1 MVNQMTRSLVLLVL
15 GVGTTAFAQ
24 HPPVESPLLDRLAG
38 KWVSQADIAGHKST
52 RDIEGEW
59 VIQHHYLRL
68 HEVSREK
75 DAKGNPRYE
84 AMEYLTTGPQSN
96 QIQCVWLDVFAGGP
110 ALTTLGVAD
119 SKDNDIPFVFKDD
132 KGEINF
138 TNAFTYDPKTD
149 SWQWTMNNVDH
160 GKAIPFGI
168 EKLARAAK

>member
-1 MVNQMTRSLVLLVL
+1 MTRTILALTLFL
-15 GVGTTAFAQ
+15 CGAAFAQ
-24 HPPVESPLLDRLAG
+24 TPQVDSPLLDRLAG
-38 KWVSQADIAGHKST
+38 KWVSQAEIAGHKST

-84 AMEYLTTGPQSN
+84 AMEYLTTGPQQK
-96 QIQCVWLDVFAGGP
+96 QIQCVWLDVFAGAG
-110 ALTTLGVAD
+110 LTTLGVAD
-119 SKDNDIPFVFKDD
+119 PKDNDIPFVFKDD

-138 TNAFTYDPKTD
+138 TNDFTYDPKTD

>member
-1 MVNQMTRSLVLLVL
+1 MTRTIFALTLFLS
-15 GVGTTAFAQ
+15 GASFAQ
-24 HPPVESPLLDRLAG
+24 SPPVDSPLLDRLAG
-38 KWVSQADIAGHKST
+38 KWVSQAEIAGHRST

-84 AMEYLTTGPQSN
+84 AMEYFTTGPQQK
-96 QIQCVWLDVFAGGP
+96 QIQCVWLDVFAGAG
-110 ALTTLGVAD
+110 LTTLGVAD
-119 SKDNDIPFVFKDD
+119 PKDNDIPFVFKDD

-138 TNAFTYDPKTD
+138 TNDFTYNPKTD

>member
-1 MVNQMTRSLVLLVL
+1 MTRTILALTLFL
-15 GVGTTAFAQ
+15 CGAAFAQ
-24 HPPVESPLLDRLAG
+24 TPQVDSPLLDRLAG
-38 KWVSQADIAGHKST
+38 KWVSQAEIAGHKST

-84 AMEYLTTGPQSN
+84 AMEYLTTGPQQK
-96 QIQCVWLDVFAGGP
+96 QIQCVWLDVFAGAG
-110 ALTTLGVAD
+110 LTTLGVAD
-119 SKDNDIPFVFKDD
+119 PKDNDIPFVFKDD

-138 TNAFTYDPKTD
+138 TNDFTYDPKTD
-149 SWQWTMNNVDH
+149 GWQWTMNNVDH